1 MIQTTV
7 TIHEAAT
14 RLGVCASTLRTWGEK
29 TGVAGVRTSSGK
41 RLYSEDDVNA
51 LEAIKALRDEDAGW
65 LTIRRRIGREPAPGD
80 AVVTSA
86 TPLMPDPDAAA
97 AAAAA
102 AAATEQPNQLVT
114 KIIETLNAQ
123 SGMAE
128 RYARAGY
135 QIGRLEAE
143 IKHLADDRERLAGR
157 LAGAEQKLAELALNE
172 ELLRAERAR
181 LGRELGEARQ
191 KLATLEINPPGA
203 WARMATFLKKWW

>member
-1 MIQTTV
+1 MIQTNV

-41 RLYSEDDVNA
+41 RLYSEDDLSA

-65 LTIRRRIGREPAPGD
+65 MTIRRRIGREAGE
-80 AVVTSA
+80 AMITSS
-86 TPLMPDPDAAA
+86 TPLMADPDAPAPAA
-97 AAAAA
+97 AGDA
-102 AAATEQPNQLVT
+102 PNGLMGKV
-114 KIIETLNAQ
+114 IETLNAQ

-143 IKHLADDRERLAGR
+143 VKHLADDRERLAGR
-157 LAGAEQKLAELALNE
+157 LAEAEQKLAELALNE

-181 LGRELGEARQ
+181 LGRELGDART

-203 WARMATFLKKWW
+203 WARAAAFVKKWW

>member
-1 MIQTTV
+1 MQTSV
-7 TIHEAAT
+7 TIHDAAT

-41 RLYSEDDVNA
+41 RLYSEDDLAA
-51 LEAIKALRDEDAGW
+51 LEAVKALRDEDAGW
-65 LTIRRRIGREPAPGD
+65 MTIRRRIGREPAAGETMIT
-80 AVVTSA
+80 TS
-86 TPLMPDPDAAA
+86 TPLMPEGEAPAGQAAA
-97 AAAAA
+97 PAPE
-102 AAATEQPNQLVT
+102 ATNGLVT
-114 KIIETLNAQ
+114 KVIETLNAQ

-143 IKHLADDRERLAGR
+143 VKHLADERERLAGR
-157 LAGAEQKLAELALNE
+157 LAEAEQKLAEQALNE

-181 LGRELGEARQ
+181 LGRELGDARQ

-203 WARMATFLKKWW
+203 WARVAGFVKKWW

>member
-1 MIQTTV
+1 MIQTNV

-41 RLYSEDDVNA
+41 RLYSEDDLNA

-65 LTIRRRIGREPAPGD
+65 MTIRRRIGREPVAGD
-80 AVVTSA
+80 AVITSA
-86 TPLMPDPDAAA
+86 TPLMPDPDAPAGPVAA
-97 AAAAA
+97 PPPAEA
-102 AAATEQPNQLVT
+102 PSGFVT
-114 KIIETLNAQ
+114 KVIETLNAQ

-143 IKHLADDRERLAGR
+143 VKHLADDRERLAGR
-157 LAGAEQKLAELALNE
+157 LAEAEQKLAEQALNE

-191 KLATLEINPPGA
+191 KLTALEINPPSA
-203 WARMATFLKKWW
+203 WAKAASFVKKWW

>member
-1 MIQTTV
+1 MIQTSV
-7 TIHEAAT
+7 TIHDAAT

-29 TGVAGVRTSSGK
+29 TGVSGVRTSSGK
-41 RLYSEDDVNA
+41 RLYSEEDLAA
-51 LEAIKALRDEDAGW
+51 LEAVKALRDEDAGW
-65 LTIRRRIGREPAPGD
+65 MTIRRRIGREPVAGE
-80 AVVTSA
+80 AVITSA

-97 AAAAA
+97 APSAGAPV
-102 AAATEQPNQLVT
+102 EPSSGLVT
-114 KIIETLNAQ
+114 KVIETLNAQ

-143 IKHLADDRERLAGR
+143 VKHLADDRERLAGR
-157 LAGAEQKLAELALNE
+157 LAESEQKLCELALNE

-191 KLATLEINPPGA
+191 KLATLEINPAGP
-203 WARMATFLKKWW
+203 WARATAFMKKWW